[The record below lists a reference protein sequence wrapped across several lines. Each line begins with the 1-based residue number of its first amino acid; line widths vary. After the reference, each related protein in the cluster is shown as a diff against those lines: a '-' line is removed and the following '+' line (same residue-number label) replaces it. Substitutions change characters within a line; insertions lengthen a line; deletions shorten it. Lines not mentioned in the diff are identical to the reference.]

1 MVNRCAESKKDIT
14 KAKIQAI
21 CGADGKFSATLDEW
35 SSHGKKKRY
44 LNICLHQKGYSINL
58 GLETI
63 DGSLSAEQLSE
74 MLRNRLASFSI
85 DFDSQIVSIVTDGC
99 SQMTKLGRIVNV
111 DQQLCHAHGANL
123 AVQDTF
129 YKQEKNNNSTIEC
142 LILVTSK

>member
-1 MVNRCAESKKDIT
+1 
-14 KAKIQAI
+14 
-21 CGADGKFSATLDEW
+21 
-35 SSHGKKKRY
+35 
-44 LNICLHQKGYSINL
+44 
-58 GLETI
+58 
-63 DGSLSAEQLSE
+63 

-129 YKQEKNNNSTIEC
+129 YKQEKNNNSSQNTDQNSIQKSC
-142 LILVTSK
+142 IVTKGV